1 MAKCGKIQR
10 VHQLQVILK
19 LQIVHKWIL
28 MKKPVMSWRPFP
40 QSSCFISWQK
50 SSILLFFLLYFAS
63 FCQTGL
69 TSSWMKRPRLPVSI
83 APSLKMRTLNMQYT
97 NALLFII
104 IILSGWF
111 ARSVHS
117 VVYSAK
123 LRRFD
128 SSLYFSLYSMKRI
141 DPSLRRSIKLGCSFI
156 KIIRIYLVNTEPL
169 RCATGP
175 LHRSSSVW
183 EGFSSVRIDLSLV
196 DDDWKLCYAKVKL
209 KAP

>member
-1 MAKCGKIQR
+1 MEKFKGYI
-10 VHQLQVILK
+10 HQLQVISK

-28 MKKPVMSWRPFP
+28 LRKPAMSWRTFP
-40 QSSCFISWQK
+40 QSSCFIYWQK
-50 SSILLFFLLYFAS
+50 SCFFCSIL
-63 FCQTGL
+63 
-69 TSSWMKRPRLPVSI
+69 RLSVKQGSHRCEWNV
-83 APSLKMRTLNMQYT
+83 PSLKIRTLNMQYT

-111 ARSVHS
+111 DRSVHS
-117 VVYSAK
+117 VAYSAK

-128 SSLYFSLYSMKRI
+128 SSLYFSLYLIKRI

-156 KIIRIYLVNTEPL
+156 KIIRIYLVTTEPL

-183 EGFSSVRIDLSLV
+183 DGFSSVRIDSGLL
-196 DDDWKLCYAKVKL
+196 DDDWKLCYAKVKR